1 MKESMYYNLKALR
14 EMNNFTQEA
23 VSNFLGI
30 KRSTYSNYELGDREI
45 PIEIL
50 EKLSDLYGCDMFVFF
65 EKDESVVNDF
75 LTCAFRVEGV
85 EKSDL
90 KEIAYFKSI
99 VRNSLKMD
107 QLLKS

>member
-1 MKESMYYNLKALR
+1 MKEVMYYNLKILR
-14 EMNNFTQEA
+14 ETNNFTQEA

-30 KRSTYSNYELGDREI
+30 KRSTYSNYESGDREA
-45 PIEIL
+45 PVEIL
-50 EKLSDLYGCDMFVFF
+50 EKLSDLYGCDMYVFF
-65 EKDESVVNDF
+65 EEDESVINDF

-85 EKSDL
+85 EESDL

-107 QLLKS
+107 KLLKS